1 MLRSLALFAIRL
13 YQRYLSPRKG
23 FSCAYR
29 LVYGG
34 CGCSGVGYRLIRR
47 YGVFSGCRLLRLRL
61 AHCRFAYTHYCAP
74 AQPSARAANR
84 ATQPVNR
91 VNGMAYYQRG
101 DCVPCDAGCLDVG
114 GCDSCDLG
122 APDACHCDAPDAC
135 DCAHVKSHAC
145 GALGDCADACHC
157 DTKSRA
163 CDTLGDYANACP
175 CDACDAMDC
184 GRKEEE
190 REPKKKPIRMP
201 NLR

>member
-13 YQRYLSPRKG
+13 YQRHLSPKKG
-23 FSCAYR
+23 FGCAYR

-74 AQPSARAANR
+74 AKPPA
-84 ATQPVNR
+84 PVVKR

-101 DCVPCDAGCLDVG
+101 DCVPCDAGCLDMG

-122 APDACHCDAPDAC
+122 AP
-135 DCAHVKSHAC
+135 
-145 GALGDCADACHC
+145 DACHC

>member
-13 YQRYLSPRKG
+13 YQRHLSPKKG
-23 FSCAYR
+23 FGCAYR

-74 AQPSARAANR
+74 APSPAPTAKRA
-84 ATQPVNR
+84 
-91 VNGMAYYQRG
+91 NGIAYYQRG
-101 DCVPCDAGCLDVG
+101 DCVPCDGGCLDAG

-122 APDACHCDAPDAC
+122 APDACHCDTPDVC
-135 DCAHVKSHAC
+135 DCADVKAHTSR
-145 GALGDCADACHC
+145 ALGDCADACHC

>member
-13 YQRYLSPRKG
+13 YQRHLSPKKG
-23 FSCAYR
+23 FGCAYR

-74 AQPSARAANR
+74 APSPAPA
-84 ATQPVNR
+84 VKR

-101 DCVPCDAGCLDVG
+101 DCVPCDGGCLDAG

-122 APDACHCDAPDAC
+122 APDAC

-145 GALGDCADACHC
+145 GTLGDCADACHC

>member
-1 MLRSLALFAIRL
+1 MIAPLCSVLLPSLPFGFTNAICR
-13 YQRYLSPRKG
+13 PKKG
-23 FSCAYR
+23 LAAPIAWCMAAA
-29 LVYGG
+29 
-34 CGCSGVGYRLIRR
+34 GCSGVGYRLIRR
-47 YGVFSGCRLLRLRL
+47 YGVFQAAAC
-61 AHCRFAYTHYCAP
+61 CACAWRIAVLPTRIIAPP
-74 AQPSARAANR
+74 AKPPA
-84 ATQPVNR
+84 PVVKR

-122 APDACHCDAPDAC
+122 AP
-135 DCAHVKSHAC
+135 
-145 GALGDCADACHC
+145 DACHC

>member
-13 YQRYLSPRKG
+13 YQRHLSPKKG
-23 FSCAYR
+23 FGCAYR

-74 AQPSARAANR
+74 APSPAPVVKRA
-84 ATQPVNR
+84 
-91 VNGMAYYQRG
+91 NGMAYYQRG
-101 DCVPCDAGCLDVG
+101 DCVPCDGGCLDAG

-135 DCAHVKSHAC
+135 DCDAPDACDCAHVKSHAC
-145 GALGDCADACHC
+145 G
-157 DTKSRA
+157 
-163 CDTLGDYANACP
+163 TLGDYANACP

>member
-13 YQRYLSPRKG
+13 YQRHLSPKKG
-23 FSCAYR
+23 FGCAYR

-74 AQPSARAANR
+74 APSPAPTAKRA
-84 ATQPVNR
+84 
-91 VNGMAYYQRG
+91 NGMAYYQRG

-114 GCDSCDLG
+114 GCDACDWG
-122 APDACHCDAPDAC
+122 APDACHCDTC
-135 DCAHVKSHAC
+135 DCSHARTQLR
-145 GALGDCADACHC
+145 GIV
-157 DTKSRA
+157 
-163 CDTLGDYANACP
+163 GDYADACP
-175 CDACDAMDC
+175 CDACDVCDVADC

-190 REPKKKPIRMP
+190 REPKKKPIRIP

>member
-13 YQRYLSPRKG
+13 YQRHLSPKKG
-23 FSCAYR
+23 FGCAYR

-34 CGCSGVGYRLIRR
+34 CGCSGAGYRLIRR

-74 AQPSARAANR
+74 AKPPA
-84 ATQPVNR
+84 PVVKR

-101 DCVPCDAGCLDVG
+101 DCVPCDGGCLDVG

-122 APDACHCDAPDAC
+122 APDACHCDAPDVC
-135 DCAHVKSHAC
+135 DCADVKAHTSR
-145 GALGDCADACHC
+145 ALGDCADACHC

-163 CDTLGDYANACP
+163 CDTLDDYANACP

>member
-13 YQRYLSPRKG
+13 YQRHLSPKKG
-23 FSCAYR
+23 FGCAYR

-74 AQPSARAANR
+74 AKPPAPTAKRA
-84 ATQPVNR
+84 
-91 VNGMAYYQRG
+91 NGMSYYQRG
-101 DCVPCDAGCLDVG
+101 DCVPCDGGCLDAG
-114 GCDSCDLG
+114 GC
-122 APDACHCDAPDAC
+122 DAC

-145 GALGDCADACHC
+145 GTLGDCADACHC

>member
-1 MLRSLALFAIRL
+1 MLRYLALFAIRL
-13 YQRYLSPRKG
+13 YQRYVSPRKG

-61 AHCRFAYTHYCAP
+61 AHCRYAYTHYCAP
-74 AQPSARAANR
+74 AQPPAP
-84 ATQPVNR
+84 PVNR

-101 DCVPCDAGCLDVG
+101 DCVPCDAGCLDMG

-122 APDACHCDAPDAC
+122 APDACDLNLPDGC
-135 DCAHVKSHAC
+135 DCADVKTHTCNAV
-145 GALGDCADACHC
+145 GECAD
-157 DTKSRA
+157 
-163 CDTLGDYANACP
+163 ACP
-175 CDACDAMDC
+175 CDACDVCDVADC
-184 GRKEEE
+184 GRKDEE
-190 REPKKKPIRMP
+190 REPKRRPMQMP